1 MFLTVAALLQRLPEE
16 FDIDSI
22 RIRYPVTYLNS
33 LNVVL
38 LAETRELNR
47 ILHVVRS
54 SLQVQSLLFELQS
67 LIYSVGIAIS
77 NGWNTNNDGRS

>member
-1 MFLTVAALLQRLPEE
+1 MFLTVSALLQRLPEE